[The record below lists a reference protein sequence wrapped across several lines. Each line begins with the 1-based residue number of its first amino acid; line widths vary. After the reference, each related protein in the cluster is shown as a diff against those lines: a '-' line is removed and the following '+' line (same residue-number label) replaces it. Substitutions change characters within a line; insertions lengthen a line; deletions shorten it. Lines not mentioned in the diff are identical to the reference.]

1 MHSCEISELGCK
13 GLGVIVWGLIEK
25 ELADVTPAL
34 LAMHFRGQWLL
45 MCRRVC

>member
-1 MHSCEISELGCK
+1 MHSSEISELGCK

-34 LAMHFRGQWLL
+34 LAMYFHGQWLL
-45 MCRRVC
+45 VCRRVC